1 MCMSVLMELISL
13 CAEVLG
19 IIDVVLRFEYRKVDI
34 LIEYCKITISDI
46 NEQMSE
52 ETGKY
57 YWDIAINKM
66 TMKLM
71 N

>member
-19 IIDVVLRFEYRKVDI
+19 ILDVVLRFEFRKEDI